1 MSSYKEAMFLAEFKS
16 FLDEHVD
23 CRLGNLQTEDNRT
36 ASHEDRTGELE
47 SKVEEL
53 ESKVEELESELSYHE
68 DRITELETY
77 EDRITE
83 LETYEDRIGE
93 LETNENRIDILE
105 NSLELLTRFNNQEV
119 QALVDSRIKHL
130 VLAGDLHL
138 SLNTRDES

>member
-1 MSSYKEAMFLAEFKS
+1 MNSYKEQTFLAEFKS

-36 ASHEDRTGELE
+36 ANHEDRTGDLE
-47 SKVEEL
+47 SKVQEL

-68 DRITELETY
+68 DRISELETY
-77 EDRITE
+77 EDRIANLE
-83 LETYEDRIGE
+83 HSLET
-93 LETNENRIDILE
+93 LA
-105 NSLELLTRFNNQEV
+105 RFNNQEV

-138 SLNTRDES
+138 SLTTRDES

>member
-1 MSSYKEAMFLAEFKS
+1 MKSYKEQTFLAEFKS

-23 CRLGNLQTEDNRT
+23 CRLENLQTEDNRT
-36 ASHEDRTGELE
+36 ANHEDRTGELE

-68 DRITELETY
+68 DRI
-77 EDRITE
+77 
-83 LETYEDRIGE
+83 GS

-138 SLNTRDES
+138 SLTTRNES

>member
-23 CRLGNLQTEDNRT
+23 CRLENLQTEDNRT

-53 ESKVEELESELSYHE
+53 ESKTKILQSDLIYLE
-68 DRITELETY
+68 DRTSELET
-77 EDRITE
+77 DGNR
-83 LETYEDRIGE
+83 LE
-93 LETNENRIDILE
+93 
-105 NSLELLTRFNNQEV
+105 QEV

-130 VLAGDLHL
+130 ILAGDLHL
-138 SLNTRDES
+138 SINTRHES

>member
-23 CRLGNLQTEDNRT
+23 CRLENLQTEDNRT
-36 ASHEDRTGELE
+36 ANHEDRTGELE

-68 DRITELETY
+68 DRI
-77 EDRITE
+77 
-83 LETYEDRIGE
+83 GS

-138 SLNTRDES
+138 SLTTRNES

>member
-68 DRITELETY
+68 DRI
-77 EDRITE
+77 
-83 LETYEDRIGE
+83 GE

-138 SLNTRDES
+138 SLTTRDE

>member
-1 MSSYKEAMFLAEFKS
+1 MKSYKEHTFYAEFIS

-36 ASHEDRTGELE
+36 ANHEDRTG
-47 SKVEEL
+47 EL

-68 DRITELETY
+68 DRISELETY
-77 EDRITE
+77 EDRIANLE
-83 LETYEDRIGE
+83 HSLET
-93 LETNENRIDILE
+93 LA
-105 NSLELLTRFNNQEV
+105 RFNNQEV

-138 SLNTRDES
+138 SINTRHES

>member
-1 MSSYKEAMFLAEFKS
+1 MDNYHGES
-16 FLDEHVD
+16 FLDDFVQFLNKRVD
-23 CRLGNLQTEDNRT
+23 CRLEAMLTEDNRT
-36 ASHEDRTGELE
+36 ASHEDRTEELE

-68 DRITELETY
+68 DRI
-77 EDRITE
+77 
-83 LETYEDRIGE
+83 GE
-93 LETNENRIDILE
+93 LETNENRTDILE

-138 SLNTRDES
+138 SLTTRDEL

>member
-1 MSSYKEAMFLAEFKS
+1 MFLAEFKS

-23 CRLGNLQTEDNRT
+23 CRLENLQTEDNRT
-36 ASHEDRTGELE
+36 ANHEDRTGELE

-68 DRITELETY
+68 DRI
-77 EDRITE
+77 
-83 LETYEDRIGE
+83 GS

-138 SLNTRDES
+138 SLTTRNES

>member
-23 CRLGNLQTEDNRT
+23 CRLENLQTEDNRT

-47 SKVEEL
+47 SKVEDLESKVEDL

-77 EDRITE
+77 
-83 LETYEDRIGE
+83 
-93 LETNENRIDILE
+93 ENRIDILE

-138 SLNTRDES
+138 SLTTRDES

>member
-1 MSSYKEAMFLAEFKS
+1 MKSYKEQTFLAEFKS

-23 CRLGNLQTEDNRT
+23 CRLENLQTEDNRT
-36 ASHEDRTGELE
+36 ANHEDRTGELE

-68 DRITELETY
+68 DRI
-77 EDRITE
+77 
-83 LETYEDRIGE
+83 GS

-138 SLNTRDES
+138 SLTTRDES

>member
-23 CRLGNLQTEDNRT
+23 CRLENLQTEDNRT

-53 ESKVEELESELSYHE
+53 ESKVEELESELSYH
-68 DRITELETY
+68 
-77 EDRITE
+77 
-83 LETYEDRIGE
+83 EDRIGE

-138 SLNTRDES
+138 SLTTRDES

>member
-68 DRITELETY
+68 DRI
-77 EDRITE
+77 
-83 LETYEDRIGE
+83 GE

-138 SLNTRDES
+138 SLTTRDES

>member
-36 ASHEDRTGELE
+36 ASHEDRTEELE

-68 DRITELETY
+68 DRI
-77 EDRITE
+77 
-83 LETYEDRIGE
+83 GE
-93 LETNENRIDILE
+93 LETNENRTDILE

-138 SLNTRDES
+138 SLTTRDES

>member
-1 MSSYKEAMFLAEFKS
+1 MKSYKEQTFLAEFKS

-23 CRLGNLQTEDNRT
+23 CRLENLQTEDNRT

-77 EDRITE
+77 E
-83 LETYEDRIGE
+83 
-93 LETNENRIDILE
+93 NRIDILE

-138 SLNTRDES
+138 SLTTRNES

>member
-16 FLDEHVD
+16 FLDERVD

-77 EDRITE
+77 EDRISE
-83 LETYEDRIGE
+83 LEVRVSDTWKFEAIRNTTAI
-93 LETNENRIDILE
+93 
-105 NSLELLTRFNNQEV
+105 
-119 QALVDSRIKHL
+119 VDSRIKHL

-138 SLNTRDES
+138 SLTTRDES